1 MAPIA
6 RRDDNAGFMSLV
18 ATVGLGTVKELAS
31 ATLSRYSRRGGRLL
45 AGALAF
51 YAMLSIAPLCLIALQ
66 VAGTFLGEAE
76 ARSALGDNLGRW
88 VGPSGAATIIALVD
102 RVHRPDGG
110 VRSALTLLLLFYAS
124 TRLFSQLKR
133 ALDIL
138 WDVPI
143 PERKGF
149 AEKLKHQLEKRALSF
164 VLACGVGVVL
174 VAIVLVKTAFTMG
187 AHSLGEDSPAAARA
201 LAAVVSFVVTVL
213 MFAIVLRVLPTE
225 KIPWRDALLGA
236 TVTAVLFTFGTM
248 AVSAYLGHK
257 GVNATYGEAGAV
269 IVLVLWMHYS
279 SQVFLI
285 GAAFTG
291 ESALRRGK
299 LKTRTEPG

>member
-1 MAPIA
+1 M
-6 RRDDNAGFMSLV
+6 
-18 ATVGLGTVKELAS
+18 
-31 ATLSRYSRRGGRLL
+31 SRYSRRGGRLL

-66 VAGTFLGEAE
+66 VAGTFLGEE
-76 ARSALGDNLGRW
+76 RARAALADNLGRW
-88 VGPSGAATIIALVD
+88 VGPSGATTIVALVD

-110 VRSALTLLLLFYAS
+110 LRSGLTLLLLFYAS
-124 TRLFSQLKR
+124 TRMFSQLKR

-149 AEKLKHQLEKRALSF
+149 VEKLRHQLEKRALSF
-164 VLACGVGVVL
+164 VLACGVGLVL
-174 VAIVLVKTAFTMG
+174 VGVVLVKTAYAMG
-187 AHSLGEDSPAAARA
+187 AHSLGEDSAAGARA
-201 LAAVVSFVVTVL
+201 VASIVSFAVTVV
-213 MFAIVLRVLPTE
+213 MFAVVLRVLPTE
-225 KIPWRDALLGA
+225 KIPWRDAFVGA
-236 TVTAVLFTFGTM
+236 TVTAVLFTLGTM

-285 GAAFTG
+285 GASFTA
-291 ESALRRGK
+291 ESALRRGM

>member
-1 MAPIA
+1 
-6 RRDDNAGFMSLV
+6 
-18 ATVGLGTVKELAS
+18 
-31 ATLSRYSRRGGRLL
+31 
-45 AGALAF
+45 
-51 YAMLSIAPLCLIALQ
+51 MLSIAPLCLIALQ
-66 VAGTFLGEAE
+66 VAGTFLGEAQ
-76 ARSALGDNLGRW
+76 ARAALADNLGHW
-88 VGPSGAATIIALVD
+88 VGPSGSTTIISLVD

-149 AEKLKHQLEKRALSF
+149 VAKLRNQIEKRALSF

-174 VAIVLVKTAFTMG
+174 VVIVLIKTAFTMG
-187 AHSLGEDSPAAARA
+187 AHSLGEESPFATRA
-201 LAAVVSFVVTVL
+201 LASIVSFLVTIV
-213 MFAIVLRVLPTE
+213 MFAVVLRVLPTE
-225 KIPWRDALLGA
+225 KIPWRDAFLGA
-236 TVTAVLFTFGTM
+236 TVTAILFTLGTS

-285 GAAFTG
+285 GASFTG

-299 LKTRTEPG
+299 LKTRAPDG